1 MSHWLRPHW
10 PTLGKEF
17 DPVDP
22 LLSLLQIPASAK
34 LEQGLFHTP
43 HEIAQQP
50 GTWMRSLQQLTTRAA
65 EIQEF
70 LTAAG
75 LRRAPEQRPMVFLVG
90 AGTSD
95 YIGQSLHHLLRT
107 QWRCGVAPV
116 ASTSL
121 LTDFTEYLL
130 PGRPYLWISF
140 SRSGDSPEGVA
151 VLERALAE
159 HPEIFHLL
167 VTCNASG
174 RMNQAVAGCSRCLSL
189 VLDESTNDRGLAM
202 TSSFTNMVLTGQ
214 FLAHAWEPGTYDP
227 IAGKLADSARSL
239 LPLAAELADRMARR
253 DFTRACFVGSGAL
266 AGAAMESALK
276 TLELTAGR
284 VLTLAQS
291 TLGLRHGPMAALDPS
306 TLFVSL
312 VSSDPYRRNYDVNL
326 LREIGSKGL
335 VGARVVVAADADQL
349 AQDADAV
356 LAPESRS
363 AIPDLYRPPLD
374 VIFGQLLGLF
384 GSIRH
389 GLKPDD
395 PSPNGAISRVVP
407 AIENS

>member
-1 MSHWLRPHW
+1 
-10 PTLGKEF
+10 
-17 DPVDP
+17 
-22 LLSLLQIPASAK
+22 
-34 LEQGLFHTP
+34 
-43 HEIAQQP
+43 
-50 GTWMRSLQQLTTRAA
+50 
-65 EIQEF
+65 
-70 LTAAG
+70 
-75 LRRAPEQRPMVFLVG
+75 
-90 AGTSD
+90 
-95 YIGQSLHHLLRT
+95 
-107 QWRCGVAPV
+107 
-116 ASTSL
+116 
-121 LTDFTEYLL
+121 
-130 PGRPYLWISF
+130 
-140 SRSGDSPEGVA
+140 
-151 VLERALAE
+151 
-159 HPEIFHLL
+159 
-167 VTCNASG
+167 
-174 RMNQAVAGCSRCLSL
+174 
-189 VLDESTNDRGLAM
+189 
-202 TSSFTNMVLTGQ
+202 
-214 FLAHAWEPGTYDP
+214 
-227 IAGKLADSARSL
+227 
-239 LPLAAELADRMARR
+239 MARR

-312 VSSDPYRRNYDVNL
+312 VSSDPYRRNYEVNL

-384 GSIRH
+384 GSIRY